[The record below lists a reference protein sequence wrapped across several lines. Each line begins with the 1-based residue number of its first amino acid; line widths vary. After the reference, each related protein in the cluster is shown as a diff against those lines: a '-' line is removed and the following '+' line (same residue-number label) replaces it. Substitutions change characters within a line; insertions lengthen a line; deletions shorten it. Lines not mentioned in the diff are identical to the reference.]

1 MSRVTDLLKRVEI
14 DPQVMLG
21 KPVIRGTRI
30 TVELVLEKLAG
41 GVSWDEVLKSY
52 PRLQREDIAAALE
65 FAAQSLRADA
75 YVPARS
81 SSS

>member
-1 MSRVTDLLKRVEI
+1 MTGVSDLLKRIEI
-14 DPQVMLG
+14 DPQVMVG

-30 TVELVLEKLAG
+30 TVELILEKLAG
-41 GVSWDEVLKSY
+41 GVSWDEMLKSY

-65 FAAQSLRADA
+65 FAAQSLGADA

-81 SSS
+81 RTA

>member
-1 MSRVTDLLKRVEI
+1 MSDLLKRIEI
-14 DPQVMLG
+14 DPQVMVG

-30 TVELVLEKLAG
+30 TVELILEKLAG
-41 GVSWDEVLKSY
+41 GISWEEILRSY
-52 PRLQREDIAAALE
+52 PRLQREDIAAALA
-65 FAAQSLRADA
+65 FAAQSLRADG